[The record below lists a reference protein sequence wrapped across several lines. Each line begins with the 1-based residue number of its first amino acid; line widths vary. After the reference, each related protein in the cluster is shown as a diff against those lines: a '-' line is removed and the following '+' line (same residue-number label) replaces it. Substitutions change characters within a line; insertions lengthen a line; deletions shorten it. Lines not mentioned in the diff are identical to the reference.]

1 MKHVLGLV
9 KGTGARVSAVLV
21 SLMVAMAAFAT
32 TPTNPVDPAP
42 IATAVETQM
51 TAIITA
57 GVALLIFG
65 IVAGVGWRYAK
76 RFLKG

>member
-1 MKHVLGLV
+1 MKQVLGLV
-9 KGTGARVSAVLV
+9 KGSGGRVAVALV

-32 TPTNPVDPAP
+32 TPTVDPAP
-42 IATAVETQM
+42 IAAEVEAQM
-51 TAIITA
+51 TAIISA